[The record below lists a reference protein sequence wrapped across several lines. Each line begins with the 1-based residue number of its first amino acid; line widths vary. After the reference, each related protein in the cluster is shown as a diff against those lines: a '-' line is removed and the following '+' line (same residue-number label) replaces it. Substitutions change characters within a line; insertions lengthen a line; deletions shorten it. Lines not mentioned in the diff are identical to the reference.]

1 MPIQLLFHTF
11 PLDVTLQLAADEQ
24 ILIRSEARRDIL
36 CLWLI
41 NRRQEKMMNNPMQ
54 QYFFMVC

>member
-1 MPIQLLFHTF
+1 MPIQLLFHTS

-24 ILIRSEARRDIL
+24 IVVRSEAQREIL

-41 NRRQEKMMNNPMQ
+41 NRRKEE
-54 QYFFMVC
+54 